1 MLVVAAL
8 GILAAL
14 TFGFDVLI
22 DQRANPNRN
31 PVSRTTVD
39 AKEVVLQSN
48 RQAHYVVT
56 GEINGREVEFLVDTG
71 ATAVAIPGDVA
82 QRLGLRRGQPIPT
95 MTANGR
101 ITTYLTRLDSVSIG
115 DIELRDVEATI
126 APQMRGVEV
135 LLGMSFLGRLDLIQS
150 QGQLILRQP
159 SILE

>member
-1 MLVVAAL
+1 MLVLAAL

-22 DQRANPNRN
+22 DRQANPNRN

-71 ATAVAIPGDVA
+71 ATAVAVPGDVA
-82 QRLGLRRGQPIPT
+82 ERLGLRRGPPVPT

-101 ITTYLTRLDSVSIG
+101 VTTYLTRLDSVSIG

-126 APQMRGVEV
+126 APQMRGIEV